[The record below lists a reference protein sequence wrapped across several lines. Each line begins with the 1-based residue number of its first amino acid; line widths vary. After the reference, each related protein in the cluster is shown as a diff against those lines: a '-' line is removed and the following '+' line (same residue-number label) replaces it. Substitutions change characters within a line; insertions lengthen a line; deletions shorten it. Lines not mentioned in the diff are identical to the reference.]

1 MLEVLGTGLGAIL
14 QLALILSSP
23 FLIILVVM
31 FFKNMD
37 RRLENI
43 ENALGIKNGKDLERN
58 DKNA

>member
-14 QLALILSSP
+14 QLALIISSP

-43 ENALGIKNGKDLERN
+43 ENALGIKIGKDETDL
-58 DKNA
+58 

>member
-1 MLEVLGTGLGAIL
+1 MLEVLSQGIGAIL
-14 QLALILSSP
+14 KLAIILSLP

-43 ENALGIKNGKDLERN
+43 ENALGIRSGKDETEL
-58 DKNA
+58 

>member
-14 QLALILSSP
+14 MLAIILSLP
-23 FLIILVVM
+23 FLIILVVI

-43 ENALGIKNGKDLERN
+43 ENALGIRSGKDETEL
-58 DKNA
+58 

>member
-1 MLEVLGTGLGAIL
+1 MLEVLGTGIGAIL
-14 QLALILSSP
+14 KLAIVLSLP

-43 ENALGIKNGKDLERN
+43 ENALGIRSGKDETDL
-58 DKNA
+58 

>member
-14 QLALILSSP
+14 KLAIILSLP

-43 ENALGIKNGKDLERN
+43 ENALGIRSGKDETDL
-58 DKNA
+58 

>member
-43 ENALGIKNGKDLERN
+43 ENALGIKNGKDDTDL
-58 DKNA
+58 

>member
-1 MLEVLGTGLGAIL
+1 MLELLGTGIGAIL
-14 QLALILSSP
+14 KLAIILSLP

-43 ENALGIKNGKDLERN
+43 ENALGIRSGKDETDL
-58 DKNA
+58 